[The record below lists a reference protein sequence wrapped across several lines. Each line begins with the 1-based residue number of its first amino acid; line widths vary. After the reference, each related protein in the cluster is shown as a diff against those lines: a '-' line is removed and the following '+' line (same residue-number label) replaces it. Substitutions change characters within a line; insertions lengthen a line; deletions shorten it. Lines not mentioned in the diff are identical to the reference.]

1 MKDHMRQHKKLDLKL
16 IKYHNQNRILNTRI
30 INKIFRNMKMLFK
43 MMYHLK
49 NITLM
54 SNLLNSTKSKDKSN
68 ILIITLVI

>member
-30 INKIFRNMKMLFK
+30 INKMFRKMKMVFK
-43 MMYHLK
+43 IMYHLK

-54 SNLLNSTKSKDKSN
+54 SNLLNNKKSKDKGN
-68 ILIITLVI
+68 ILIIRIVM